1 MAQGSRAL
9 TVLEELLSLV
19 PKTYVAATTVYSYN
33 SRGFEALFWPV
44 FIA

>member
-1 MAQGSRAL
+1 MAQGTRAL

-19 PKTYVAATTVYSYN
+19 PNTYVAATTVCGYN
-33 SRGFEALFWPV
+33 SRRFEALFWSL